1 MSCQWAEWSA
11 LPPAPGHP
19 YLFIMSYKQK
29 EPTHQW
35 GRRRTVDA
43 CSRGPQVVCYY
54 ASGTAQATRTSARWQ
69 RTTRQPG
76 RRTTLDTYAFAVCD
90 HHYQR
95 NRNLRKD
102 RVLTSSATDHVI
114 VRLFVTS
121 SSVARSFQ
129 YHTIPVCCCA
139 CALRTWMAT
148 RSRRVSYRSLRWA
161 EMHAPLQDTICGRGT
176 AVPFWCLCSL
186 TSSFLSLLSLLS
198 LPPSFLPSSLS
209 STGAQSKVCA
219 VVGGCGFLGRHLTE
233 GLLERGYQVNV
244 FDLKTTFENDQ
255 VRFFTGDLCRKEVMV
270 EDLSYTSER

>member
-1 MSCQWAEWSA
+1 MPANFSRTMSCQWSA

-19 YLFIMSYKQK
+19 YLFIMSSKQK

-54 ASGTAQATRTSARWQ
+54 ASGMAQATRTSARWQ

-76 RRTTLDTYAFAVCD
+76 KRTTLYTYAFAVCD

-121 SSVARSFQ
+121 SSVARSFII
-129 YHTIPVCCCA
+129 IPYLFVAVHVYTSNLNGYQKQKGKLQELTLSRNA
-139 CALRTWMAT
+139 CTFARYDLWAGH
-148 RSRRVSYRSLRWA
+148 SSSL
-161 EMHAPLQDTICGRGT
+161 L
-176 AVPFWCLCSL
+176 V
-186 TSSFLSLLSLLS
+186 SLLSYFLLP
-198 LPPSFLPSSLS
+198 LPPLPPLPPPFLPSFFPLFHWC
-209 STGAQSKVCA
+209 TEQGVCSGGWMWLPRTPLDWRS
-219 VVGGCGFLGRHLTE
+219 VGE
-233 GLLERGYQVNV
+233 GIPGQRVWP
-244 FDLKTTFENDQ
+244 
-255 VRFFTGDLCRKEVMV
+255 
-270 EDLSYTSER
+270 